1 MLAIIWR
8 VRKTNKWWKKCCS
21 FSARLACWYMVII
34 VFPFQWCSHGAPMIA
49 PFGPCSQYTS
59 SKWEC
64 LLRQSCSG
72 NVSPETIF
80 RGDYPDVGTGALHK
94 CLQCAQGACWHVS
107 LGCVELEVSGVDAT
121 AAEPRHTR
129 FERWDPRLSSRVD
142 GLSPLILTTIDMA

>member
-1 MLAIIWR
+1 MEKMLFFFCAAGLLVHGYHSIPIPM
-8 VRKTNKWWKKCCS
+8 V
-21 FSARLACWYMVII
+21 FS
-34 VFPFQWCSHGAPMIA
+34 WCSNDCAIWPMLSVHIH
-49 PFGPCSQYTS
+49 
-59 SKWEC
+59 
-64 LLRQSCSG
+64 CSG

-129 FERWDPRLSSRVD
+129 FERWDPRLSSRCGRAVP
-142 GLSPLILTTIDMA
+142 SYIDDD